1 MGGDEDYLDD
11 EDIPEVPLE
20 YLDPGQAE
28 ARARLAALAGEAITQ
43 YRQQGEE
50 RPVVLEIHTNELTAR
65 QLAERIKPGLRSAT
79 PVPDPNHPD
88 VAVYVMT
95 RAEARAALERGVGKQ
110 ARRLFRTSVWQ
121 TSYYVARIT
130 GRGLEWYEGR
140 TWWDA
145 AADQGRPR

>member
-1 MGGDEDYLDD
+1 MSGDEAFLDD
-11 EDIPEVPLE
+11 DDIPEVPLD
-20 YLDPGQAE
+20 YLDPGQAD
-28 ARARLAALAGEAITQ
+28 ARARLAALAAEAIGR

-50 RPVVLEIHTNELTAR
+50 RPVVLEVHGAEWAAR
-65 QLAERIKPGLRSAT
+65 QLAERIKPGLRPAT
-79 PVPDPNHPD
+79 PVPHPNPD

-95 RAEARAALERGVGKQ
+95 RAEARAALELGVGKK
-110 ARRLFRTSVWQ
+110 ARRLFRTATFP
-121 TSYYVARIT
+121 TSYFGVRLT